1 MVNGQKSKVDNKK
14 IGKTLFVSTV
24 ARRTRPYLPSG
35 GRMYTSFDIAI
46 FNNPNGFSSPLVRV
60 LISEDL
66 PQYVMP
72 EIHGI
77 ITQLAQELDSEDFDS
92 IEEAFLGHGF
102 IFQSSSS
109 RDIWHGFKK
118 LNLIYVIDME
128 QKLADALTQA
138 TVNRATEQMKGEN
151 KTKR

>member
-1 MVNGQKSKVDNKK
+1 MVNGQKSKVVNKK

-24 ARRTRPYLPSG
+24 ARRTRPILPSG

-60 LISEDL
+60 FISEDL
-66 PQYVMP
+66 PKYVMP
-72 EIHGI
+72 EIHQI
-77 ITQLAQELDSEDFDS
+77 ISQLAQELNSEDLND
-92 IEEAFLGHGF
+92 IEEAFLSSGF
-102 IFQSSSS
+102 IFQTSSS

-128 QKLADALTQA
+128 QRLADAITQS
-138 TVNRATEQMKGEN
+138 TVNRATEQMKRKEP
-151 KTKR
+151 TK